1 MRKGGGGLGMFT
13 QAGLFNKED
22 ASIFLLIHIWGF
34 GNYMEAVWLW
44 PLEVAVQVVS
54 MVVCFKALPPSLSLP
69 MYLSLRHR
77 IDGQTSSSLKNGYT
91 WARPGMLDDQKTNIK
106 NTVFRTFVLAFCSDG
121 CARSDLCMVGWL
133 EYIFGDEIQ

>member
-54 MVVCFKALPPSLSLP
+54 MVVCFKALPPSLSLSP
-69 MYLSLRHR
+69 YVLIFAASHR
-77 IDGQTSSSLKNGYT
+77 RPNELLPKKWLHVGPPRY
-91 WARPGMLDDQKTNIK
+91 AR
-106 NTVFRTFVLAFCSDG
+106 
-121 CARSDLCMVGWL
+121 
-133 EYIFGDEIQ
+133 